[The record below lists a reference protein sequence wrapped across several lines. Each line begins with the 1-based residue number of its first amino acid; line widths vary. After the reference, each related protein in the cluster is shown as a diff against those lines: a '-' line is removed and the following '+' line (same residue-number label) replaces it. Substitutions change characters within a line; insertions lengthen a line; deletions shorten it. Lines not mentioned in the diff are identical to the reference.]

1 MKTLFLLS
9 KEDLKLASAE
19 LKAVLKKEF
28 EIEENLA
35 VCECNEDEIK
45 KARKRLAYCN
55 SAFQL
60 LFSCKHSELDKK
72 MQDFD
77 WQSVYNESFVVRTI
91 NGNKIKPE
99 AHYAGFVWK
108 KVKNPK
114 VDLKEAKTK
123 IFIICAKKA
132 YVCIYLCET
141 DKSYLERKAS
151 MKPSLHPT
159 AINPKLAK
167 AMVNLTGAEKN
178 ETIADPFCG
187 SGGILIEAGLMGL
200 KVIGNDVSK
209 KMLSFAQ
216 KNLEHYKIKY
226 QHLLNEDA
234 TKCKIK
240 CDYVVSDLPYGR
252 NSKITQQLEELYY
265 DFLTNIKNWK
275 IKRAVVGFP
284 HFVDYKKIIKKA
296 GFSIEDEF
304 EYYIHKSLTK
314 KIVVLKND

>member
-1 MKTLFLLS
+1 MKALFLLS
-9 KEDLKLASAE
+9 KENLKLAYAEFSAI
-19 LKAVLKKEF
+19 LKKDF
-28 EIEENLA
+28 QTDKNI
-35 VCECNEDEIK
+35 VICDCDEDEVK
-45 KARKRLAYCN
+45 KARKRLAYAN
-55 SAFQL
+55 SIFQL
-60 LFSCKHSELDKK
+60 LFSCDEKNLEKEMEK
-72 MQDFD
+72 YE
-77 WQSVYNESFVVRTI
+77 WQKIYNESFVVRTI
-91 NGNKIKPE
+91 NGSKIKPE
-99 AHYAGFVWK
+99 GGYAKFIWR
-108 KVKNPK
+108 KVKNPR
-114 VDLKEAKTK
+114 VDLKNAKTK
-123 IFIICAKKA
+123 IFLICNKKI
-132 YVCIYLCET
+132 YVCIFIGET

-226 QHLLNEDA
+226 WHLLNEDA

-275 IKRAVVGFP
+275 IKRAVIGFP
-284 HFVDYKKIIKKA
+284 HFVDYKKIIKKT